1 MAQRPDLK
9 EEHSVAP
16 HVTGTGVLPVLQ
28 SLDRE
33 RWGGGG
39 GRGGGREEG
48 ERER

>member
-1 MAQRPDLK
+1 MSQRPDLK
-9 EEHSVAP
+9 EEHSIAP

-33 RWGGGG
+33 RE
-39 GRGGGREEG
+39 RGGERGERG